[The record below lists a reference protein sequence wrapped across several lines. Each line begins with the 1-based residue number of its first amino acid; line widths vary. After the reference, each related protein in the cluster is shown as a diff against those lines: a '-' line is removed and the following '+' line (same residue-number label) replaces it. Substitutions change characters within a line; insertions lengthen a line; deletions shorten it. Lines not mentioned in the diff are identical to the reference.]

1 MTTDSPEARLE
12 AARRHLGAVPVMK
25 ELFAQGA
32 ALLDGPAQARA
43 AQLNAWAART
53 EALEHALVQAL
64 IEHFT
69 AEEIDALTRFQASP
83 EGRAI
88 MRKLGPYTATVLARI
103 QPLVEA
109 IGREI
114 SER

>member
-1 MTTDSPEARLE
+1 
-12 AARRHLGAVPVMK
+12 MK
-25 ELFAQGA
+25 ELLAQGQQFLEGSSA
-32 ALLDGPAQARA
+32 TRA
-43 AQLNAWAART
+43 AQMSAWAART

-64 IEHFT
+64 VEHFT
-69 AEEIDALTRFQASP
+69 AEEIDALTRFQGSP
-83 EGRAI
+83 AGRAI

-114 SER
+114 GDT